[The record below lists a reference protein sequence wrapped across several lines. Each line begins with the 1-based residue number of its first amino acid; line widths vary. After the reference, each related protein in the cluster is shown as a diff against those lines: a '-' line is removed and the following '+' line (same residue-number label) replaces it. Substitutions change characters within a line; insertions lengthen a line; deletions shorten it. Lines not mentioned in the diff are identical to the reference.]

1 MKDVVQGKHV
11 SKHGED
17 PGDGV
22 EVWDEPY
29 PVQVVEQDGVVE
41 CLKVAEFGQILLD
54 HIGVVLAEHAV

>member
-11 SKHGED
+11 GKHGEN
-17 PGDGV
+17 PWDGV